1 MRRSLR
7 AWLLFA
13 LVLGAGIAAGLALPS
28 ERPAAKAPQSVSYRL
43 ELVGSCPE
51 GARDCTDESSGLV
64 DSTGQ
69 TP

>member
-1 MRRSLR
+1 VRRSLR

-28 ERPAAKAPQSVSYRL
+28 ERQPAKAPRSVSYSL
-43 ELVGSCPE
+43 ELVGSCLE

-64 DSTGQ
+64 DSSGQ
-69 TP
+69 AP